1 MNESKITL
9 DMLAEIRQKANLASS
24 NSDGRWG
31 IVDSPYTG
39 GWGLCIHDHGD
50 IIARST
56 GRDKKWKTSVFNHI
70 ASADPATVLA
80 MVHEIEQLRSELAV
94 VNLALRNAESDYWC
108 GMGFEF
114 DDEVI
119 DRYSKNSI
127 ENARRQL
134 NAEKRSNRE

>member
-1 MNESKITL
+1 MSKPEITTA
-9 DMLAEIRQKANLASS
+9 MLAEIKSKAEKTPPGAVWHKEERVNFVR
-24 NSDGRWG
+24 NSA
-31 IVDSPYTG
+31 
-39 GWGLCIHDHGD
+39 GWR
-50 IIARST
+50 IAIAECEE
-56 GRDKKWKTSVFNHI
+56 DAEHI

-94 VNLALRNAESDYWC
+94 VNLALRNAKHDDWC
-108 GMGFEF
+108 GLGFEL

-134 NAEKRSNRE
+134 NAEKRSNYE